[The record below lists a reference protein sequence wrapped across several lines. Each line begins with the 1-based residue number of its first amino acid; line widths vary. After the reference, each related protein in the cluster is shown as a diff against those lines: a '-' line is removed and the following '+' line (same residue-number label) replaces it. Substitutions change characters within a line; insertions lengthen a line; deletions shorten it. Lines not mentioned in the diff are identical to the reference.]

1 METRPENVDA
11 KSLENNGTLVLFEP
25 VEIADVILLTRNLEL
40 LCHSQILSLY
50 SGYWKQLFIQA
61 KKHGDV
67 PDMMTLKPKDDI
79 VLQVQKIDLTQL
91 VSESPEQIK
100 MYLEFAYDQSK
111 QVDKHNARDLFQ
123 LAQYFMDT
131 ALQTRCSSF
140 MAADLDG
147 GSVKGSIEDMTSQM
161 QLLRRTSRA
170 GHLAADSRVRSCS
183 SEGYQQIGLDVNLRE
198 L

>member
-1 METRPENVDA
+1 
-11 KSLENNGTLVLFEP
+11 VLFEP

-111 QVDKHNARDLFQ
+111 QVDKHNARYLSVFQ
-123 LAQYFMDT
+123 FVFVDSSCIFLATCSNSPNILWTLLCKPGAARLWRLTWMG
-131 ALQTRCSSF
+131 AL
-140 MAADLDG
+140 
-147 GSVKGSIEDMTSQM
+147 
-161 QLLRRTSRA
+161 
-170 GHLAADSRVRSCS
+170 
-183 SEGYQQIGLDVNLRE
+183 
-198 L
+198 